1 MSLAEQQEWGRNS
14 QASPRGAGGCA
25 RGAEP
30 RLSPQNSTL
39 TIEEFHAKL
48 QEATNFPLRPFVIP
62 FLKVGLQPGHGGIHG
77 SISAQGI
84 WGWLWGCPC
93 APRHTCVPPGTRVS
107 PPHVWSHTGPGLV
120 AIKQGVSPAGCHLK
134 FIKNSLFFLNLPF
147 NSMLTLQSPH
157 SRGICP
163 VLAMLALPADVCA
176 RCPLSLVSKGIIKK
190 CKTLFH
196 LCIPPPRAGVQEWR
210 STLIAGICGVVCC
223 RLSWS
228 GTAEPPP
235 LLSSLQHFWDA
246 RSRER

>member
-1 MSLAEQQEWGRNS
+1 MPGV
-14 QASPRGAGGCA
+14 
-25 RGAEP
+25 
-30 RLSPQNSTL
+30 LSP
-39 TIEEFHAKL
+39 
-48 QEATNFPLRPFVIP
+48 
-62 FLKVGLQPGHGGIHG
+62 
-77 SISAQGI
+77 
-84 WGWLWGCPC
+84 GCPHRTPPSPSRSFTPSSKRPPTSRC
-93 APRHTCVPPGTRVS
+93 APLSSPSSRWVSSLGTVGFMAAFRHRGFGGGFGAAHVPPGTRVS

-120 AIKQGVSPAGCHLK
+120 AIKQGVGPAGCHLK

-196 LCIPPPRAGVQEWR
+196 LCIPSPRAGAHEWR